1 MRRALYLALA
11 RCAWGKQMIDKH
23 AAEGSK
29 IIAALEARLTPK
41 ALNDLLDA
49 LEALQKP

>member
-23 AAEGSK
+23 AAARVWALRVEGN
-29 IIAALEARLTPK
+29 EVN
-41 ALNDLLDA
+41 LND
-49 LEALQKP
+49 EKEN